1 MLAEIGAAVGTFL
14 VLTWLTINTV
24 TVAVRL
30 LGISTA
36 DARLP
41 EIGVWVAILAVAAG
55 GTIWL
60 ERGGYRRLRADA
72 TAGGDVAWLGLF
84 YLPVTFL
91 PAGYALFLLV
101 DLPIAVVHL
110 YLVAC
115 VLVAGW
121 LAFYDGLER
130 LGVGTQRFGWTCLV
144 VFVAAIAV
152 AVLTSLIPVG
162 SVLEAVAG
170 PWLTD
175 APARAV
181 TALLGQGLVL
191 QHGFGDVRRDS

>member
-14 VLTWLTINTV
+14 VLTWFTINTV
-24 TVAVRL
+24 TAVVRL
-30 LGISTA
+30 LGVSTT

-41 EIGVWVAILAVAAG
+41 EIGVWVAILAVAAV

-60 ERGGYRRLRADA
+60 ERGGYHRLRADA
-72 TAGGDVAWLGLF
+72 TAGGDFAWLAIC
-84 YLPVTFL
+84 YLPFTFL

-130 LGVGTQRFGWTCLV
+130 IGVGTAQFGWAFLSA
-144 VFVAAIAV
+144 FAASIAV
-152 AVLTSLIPVG
+152 VVLTSTVPIG
-162 SVLEAVAG
+162 SLLEAVIG
-170 PWLTD
+170 SWSIDDPV
-175 APARAV
+175 RAV

-191 QHGFGDVRRDS
+191 QYGFGDVRRDS